1 MQQTRPSSRIRP
13 GLSRIRK
20 LDPRLYQITVLGLL
34 LIYGIG
40 WLDFEVG
47 LRHALITL
55 GSCLLVQYVLT
66 HIFRLPAFDPRS
78 ALISGLSL
86 CLLLRTNEL
95 WLSSRPGSGWQARR
109 SGTLSDGSPWERTL
123 PACPGVS
130 DTPYAGCA
138 QSQGNPEEFLSK
150 GFSA

>member
-1 MQQTRPSSRIRP
+1 MFGNLIQGARPMQQTRPSSRIRP

-47 LRHALITL
+47 LRQALITL
-55 GSCLLVQYVLT
+55 GSCLLAQYLLT

-95 WLSSRPGSGWQARR
+95 WLEAAAAALTIASSVIGRLRGNHGC
-109 SGTLSDGSPWERTL
+109 L
-123 PACPGVS
+123 P
-130 DTPYAGCA
+130 TK
-138 QSQGNPEEFLSK
+138 F
-150 GFSA
+150 